1 MTDVEQL
8 GGKFL
13 LYVNT
18 SGNDASPTW
27 TKVGGQR
34 KGKFGRKRDVVKAQ
48 HKDSFPDFRKVRGYR
63 EKIFDF
69 DGVWITDSDTGVQD
83 AGLKQLQYCDD
94 NDEDAYVQ
102 IVTPIESQP
111 AGTGSTYTGYAVV
124 GELDIDGPHDNV
136 ITYTG
141 KLEFNGAVTFDE

>member
-18 SGNDASPTW
+18 SGNDATPTW

-94 NDEDAYVQ
+94 FDEDAYVQ

-111 AGTGSTYTGYAVV
+111 AGMGSTYTGWVVV

-141 KLEFNGAVTFDE
+141 KLEFNGPVTFDE

>member
-94 NDEDAYVQ
+94 NDEDAYIQ